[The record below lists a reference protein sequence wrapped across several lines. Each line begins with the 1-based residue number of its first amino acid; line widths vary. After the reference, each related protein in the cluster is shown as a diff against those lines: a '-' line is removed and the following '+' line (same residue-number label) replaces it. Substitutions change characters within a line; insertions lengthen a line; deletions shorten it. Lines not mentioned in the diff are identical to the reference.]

1 MNRVRSARVA
11 PHAPASAKKRA
22 TVETMQERP
31 IRQGEIFWIA
41 AQALRPSVD
50 GVAHPHVVIQDDVL
64 NQSRIPTTVVCGL
77 STNQKRAHEPGNILL
92 VLGEGGLPQVSVVI
106 VSQVSVVEKDVL
118 TQPVGRL
125 SEERMRQIVTGLRFL
140 QASFFDQ

>member
-11 PHAPASAKKRA
+11 RHAP
-22 TVETMQERP
+22 ETRYNGLMQERP

-41 AQALRPSVD
+41 AQALRPFVD

>member
-1 MNRVRSARVA
+1 M
-11 PHAPASAKKRA
+11 
-22 TVETMQERP
+22 
-31 IRQGEIFWIA
+31 
-41 AQALRPSVD
+41 D

-77 STNQKRAHEPGNILL
+77 STNQKRAHEPGNVLL
-92 VLGEGGLPQVSVVI
+92 DPDEGGLSQVSVVI
-106 VSQVSVVEKDVL
+106 VSQVCVVEKNAL
-118 TQPVGRL
+118 TQPIGRL